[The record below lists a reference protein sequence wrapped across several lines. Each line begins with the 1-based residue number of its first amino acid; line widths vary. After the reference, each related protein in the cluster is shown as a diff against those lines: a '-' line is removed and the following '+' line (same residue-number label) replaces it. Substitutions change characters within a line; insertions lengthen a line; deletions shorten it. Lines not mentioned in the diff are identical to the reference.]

1 MLSDSL
7 DEFER
12 KRLIQEYYLMA
23 LHDLSV
29 GTTIEQMRQTLYN
42 FEKSENYL
50 ECAGIKKAIE
60 TTIFWTTNDL
70 VRYIIDESQEDNRI
84 QMTYGKD
91 KDEN

>member
-12 KRLIQEYYLMA
+12 KKLIHEYYLMA

-29 GTTIEQMRQTLYN
+29 GTTIEQMRHTLSN
-42 FEKSENYL
+42 FEKTENYL

-60 TTIFWTTNDL
+60 TNAFWTTNDL
-70 VRYIIDESQEDNRI
+70 VRYITDNNQEDNRI
-84 QMTYGKD
+84 EMTYGED
-91 KDEN
+91 

>member
-12 KRLIQEYYLMA
+12 KKLIHEYYLMP

-29 GTTIEQMRQTLYN
+29 GTTIEQMRQTLSN
-42 FEKSENYL
+42 FEKTENYL

-60 TTIFWTTNDL
+60 TNAFWTTNDL
-70 VRYIIDESQEDNRI
+70 VRYITDNNQEDNRI
-84 QMTYGKD
+84 EMTYGED
-91 KDEN
+91 